1 MALNVS
7 VMHTLL
13 LFSVVEVFNCPL
25 SDDWQWKKKF
35 ALKALKNAGFGTKAS
50 EEKVNMCVCNVKI
63 GNDVDDQL
71 SYLHVNAKFNCSTKI
86 PKQKCVHNSM
96 IYFSVRCIFY
106 FLWCDCNAL

>member
-63 GNDVDDQL
+63 GNDMDDQL
-71 SYLHVNAKFNCSTKI
+71 SYLHVNAKFNCSTKVS
-86 PKQKCVHNSM
+86 KAEMRSQLHD
-96 IYFSVRCIFY
+96 IF
-106 FLWCDCNAL
+106 FCTLHLLLPVL